1 MKADLAFRVSKANLA
16 PTCPWKGSIKQARKI
31 KGFTLPSL
39 PTVTA
44 GLVEVE
50 VICSDGAAHRR
61 RVEERVTD
69 LPGFVQPTWAEVV
82 DRDYQP
88 REDDRLVIDT
98 ALTSPDA
105 ALAML
110 RAKLATP

>member
-1 MKADLAFRVSKANLA
+1 V
-16 PTCPWKGSIKQARKI
+16 
-31 KGFTLPSL
+31 
-39 PTVTA
+39 V
-44 GLVEVE
+44 
-50 VICSDGAAHRR
+50 CSDAAAHRR

>member
-1 MKADLAFRVSKANLA
+1 MALQSRNGSVGFRA
-16 PTCPWKGSIKQARKI
+16 PIAVK
-31 KGFTLPSL
+31 LPDG
-39 PTVTA
+39 PYFFD
-44 GLVEVE
+44 LVEVE
-50 VICSDGAAHRR
+50 VICSYAAAHRR

-88 REDDRLVIDT
+88 RDDDRLVIDT

-105 ALAML
+105 ALATL
-110 RAKLATP
+110 RAKLASP